1 MPPRS
6 HQTSFLCLF
15 NSPGPPGPFRPSN
28 RHDLVLGP
36 LRPNP
41 VPLLL
46 SVLLLDFGIAYPPLR
61 SSILSLPVSL
71 SLSLIL
77 SLTFFLELM
86 DPAGHLQISTVYRG
100 MDNSFSFC

>member
-46 SVLLLDFGIAYPPLR
+46 LVLLLDFGIAYPPLR

-86 DPAGHLQISTVYRG
+86 CPEERLPLVYAFTG
-100 MDNSFSFC
+100 AI